1 MSDCSDNE
9 NHDANKQLTDE
20 ENETLK
26 RWSEE
31 QNLLKQKNILVDTEE
46 WERELAGVDINSAD
60 KQNIFSNLNL
70 KLRYV
75 AGVDIS
81 FVKDSSTMAC
91 AGLVILDLYHNCQVI
106 YEDIEIVE
114 LTEPYIP
121 GYLAFREAPFIVR
134 QLETLK
140 AVKPDIYPSCLFV
153 DGNGILHS
161 RRFGLA
167 SHLGVLTD
175 TPSIGIAKT
184 LFHAEGIEK
193 NEEHK
198 KQCADKLLKKGDYFE
213 LKSHLNN
220 DVLALSYRSNGKNPL
235 YISIGHKISWDTCL
249 KLVHLLT
256 NMSKYRILEPT
267 RQADLRTREYL
278 RQKLTN

>member
-9 NHDANKQLTDE
+9 TFKNTRELNAE
-20 ENETLK
+20 ENEILK

-46 WERELAGVDINSAD
+46 WENELANVDLSFSE
-60 KQNIFSNLNL
+60 KQNIFSKLNL
-70 KLRYV
+70 KLRFV

-81 FVKDSSTMAC
+81 FVKDSSTLAC
-91 AGLVILDLYHNCQVI
+91 SGLIILDLYHNCKVI
-106 YEDIEIVE
+106 YEDIEMIE

-121 GYLAFREAPFIVR
+121 GYLAFREAPFLVR

-140 AVKPDIYPSCLFV
+140 AVKPEVYPSCIFV

-161 RRFGLA
+161 KRFGLA
-167 SHLGVLTD
+167 SHLGVLTN

-198 KQCADKLLKKGDYFE
+198 QMCAEKLLKKGDYFE
-213 LKSHLNN
+213 LKSQLNN
-220 DVLALSYRSNGKNPL
+220 DILALCYRSNGKNPL
-235 YISIGHKISWDTCL
+235 YISIGHKISMNTCL
-249 KLVHLLT
+249 KLVDILS

-278 RQKLTN
+278 RQKLYN